1 MSVRVFRDNAM
12 SVYEVFGNGRKLL
25 GVFSRAVVQVPRSKA
40 YITCIAQFTLKMSK
54 LHVAG

>member
-1 MSVRVFRDNAM
+1 MSVHVFRDNTM
-12 SVYEVFGNGRKLL
+12 SLNEVFGNGKKLL

-40 YITCIAQFTLKMSK
+40 YITCIAQFRLKFSK